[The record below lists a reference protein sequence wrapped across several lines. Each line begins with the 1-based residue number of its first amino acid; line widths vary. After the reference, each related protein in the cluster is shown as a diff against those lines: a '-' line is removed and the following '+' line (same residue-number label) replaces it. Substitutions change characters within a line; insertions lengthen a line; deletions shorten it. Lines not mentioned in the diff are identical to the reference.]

1 MIKIQ
6 IAKTLLLIAKPF
18 AICQWL
24 SATMLPVNV
33 NNVTQ
38 PRTRTAHK
46 FKELAERNA
55 NHHNRKLSA
64 TTALENATVAR
75 MDKDVLINQTV
86 IPLARRSQ
94 PMKLTPVTGLN
105 NHQPVSKIQREP
117 LTRNHAPNNAKPH
130 HSESVTSRLVS
141 VLNAN
146 RVLLIQNAPKP
157 WMYANFPTSKSIS
170 AKLRN
175 LMASIE

>member
-1 MIKIQ
+1 MIRTQ

-24 SATMLPVNV
+24 SATMLPANA

-38 PRTRTAHK
+38 SRIRTAHRL
-46 FKELAERNA
+46 KELVEKNA

-64 TTALENATVAR
+64 ITALENAAVAR

-86 IPLARRSQ
+86 IPLARRSHQ
-94 PMKLTPVTGLN
+94 MKLTPVTGLN

-117 LTRNHAPNNAKPH
+117 LTRNHVLNNAKLH
-130 HSESVTSRLVS
+130 HSESVTSRLVN

-146 RVLLIQNAPKP
+146 RVLLIQNAQQL